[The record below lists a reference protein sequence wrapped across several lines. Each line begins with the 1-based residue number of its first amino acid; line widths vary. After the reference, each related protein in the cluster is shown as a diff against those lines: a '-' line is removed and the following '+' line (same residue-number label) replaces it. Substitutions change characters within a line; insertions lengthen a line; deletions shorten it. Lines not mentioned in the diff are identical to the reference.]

1 MHRRRA
7 AQRQRITRI
16 NDDIDQRQTVARRNA
31 VLAQRQRLA
40 PAHQPQHAD
49 KRQRHPQPLQ
59 RMRPPAQKNYIH
71 QQHRERNQRGNH
83 RHIDHTRATGK
94 SAIQHHIEQ
103 RKTAAADDE
112 QPPRPRLQL
121 WPVGANLA
129 VEQQRKQRRCQQPA
143 PKRERIRR
151 QPRLAELAGNTAGR
165 PKKRREKKHHIRMRQ
180 TVGLEKFHG
189 IRKK

>member
-1 MHRRRA
+1 MKPARPELRCIKRHAHQRRRRAHRPEQTRPMHRRRA

-59 RMRPPAQKNYIH
+59 RMRPPAQKTYIH

-103 RKTAAADDE
+103 RKTAAPTTNSHPARAFNCGQSARIWRRNSSE
-112 QPPRPRLQL
+112 SSA
-121 WPVGANLA
+121 VANS
-129 VEQQRKQRRCQQPA
+129 
-143 PKRERIRR
+143 
-151 QPRLAELAGNTAGR
+151 
-165 PKKRREKKHHIRMRQ
+165 
-180 TVGLEKFHG
+180 
-189 IRKK
+189 

>member
-1 MHRRRA
+1 M
-7 AQRQRITRI
+7 T
-16 NDDIDQRQTVARRNA
+16 TLTSARLSPGAMPFSRNA
-31 VLAQRQRLA
+31 SGS
-40 PAHQPQHAD
+40 
-49 KRQRHPQPLQ
+49 PLLTSHSTPTNDSATSSHCQ
-59 RMRPPAQKNYIH
+59 RMRPPAQKTYIH

-129 VEQQRKQRRCQQPA
+129 AEQQRKQRRCQQPA

-151 QPRLAELAGNTAGR
+151 QPRLAELAGNITGR
-165 PKKRREKKHHIRMRQ
+165 PKS
-180 TVGLEKFHG
+180 GA
-189 IRKK
+189 RKSIT

>member
-1 MHRRRA
+1 M
-7 AQRQRITRI
+7 T
-16 NDDIDQRQTVARRNA
+16 TLTSARRSPGAMPFSRSASGSPLLTSHSTPTNDS
-31 VLAQRQRLA
+31 A
-40 PAHQPQHAD
+40 P
-49 KRQRHPQPLQ
+49 PQPLQ
-59 RMRPPAQKNYIH
+59 RMRPPAQKTYIH
-71 QQHRERNQRGNH
+71 QQHREWNQRGNH

-129 VEQQRKQRRCQQPA
+129 AGQQRKQRRCQQPA
-143 PKRERIRR
+143 LKRERIRR
-151 QPRLAELAGNTAGR
+151 QPRLAELAGNIAGR

-180 TVGLEKFHG
+180 TVGLEKFRG